1 MDQINL
7 VFITVFIFVMVGLA
21 HYFSLKMLKVT
32 PDKKAR
38 YRKIFWYFYGI
49 FFVIVGGINLIE
61 KGEFHWFF
69 GLQFIFG
76 FVIVILN
83 GGGKINTFYPLCPNR
98 TRTNPLHVCIS
109 NDYKLTSSPK
119 GM

>member
-1 MDQINL
+1 MQINFYLKVMDQINL

-49 FFVIVGGINLIE
+49 FFVIVGGITLIE
-61 KGEFHWFF
+61 KGEFHWSF

-83 GGGKINTFYPLCPNR
+83 GLGKMGREN
-98 TRTNPLHVCIS
+98 
-109 NDYKLTSSPK
+109 
-119 GM
+119 